1 MSSKLKLTTPWVEHL
16 CIPIRNGANAHT
28 LLDFNRFRYKGIPKT
43 NLIKQGVSNYW
54 HGMTLYSHCLLQLLA
69 MKMSHLQ
76 QSIIFLMLQESILLS
91 VTVRCQHLS
100 PCLRAR
106 SSES

>member
-43 NLIKQGVSNYW
+43 NLIKQGDE
-54 HGMTLYSHCLLQLLA
+54 QLLA
-69 MKMSHLQ
+69 RDDIV
-76 QSIIFLMLQESILLS
+76 QSLFIAITGHEDVTPATKYNILMLQESILLS